1 MNETTTNYHECK
13 ILRNVDN
20 ISIQKIK
27 GKWCWIY
34 WNEKG
39 SPMGHGL
46 RFCPYCGKL
55 LERDEGTKS

>member
-1 MNETTTNYHECK
+1 MSETVTNYHECK
-13 ILRNVDN
+13 ALSNIDN

-39 SPMGHGL
+39 NPMGHGL